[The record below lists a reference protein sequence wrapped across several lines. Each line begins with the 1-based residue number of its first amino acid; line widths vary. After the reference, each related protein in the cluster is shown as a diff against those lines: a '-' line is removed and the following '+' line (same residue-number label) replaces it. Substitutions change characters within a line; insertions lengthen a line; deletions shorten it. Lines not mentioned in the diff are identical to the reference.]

1 MYWNTLVE
9 TSWNPMN
16 SSFQWVPL
24 LECCVWLTPCSPHR
38 GSRSIL
44 PWIAVWSWAVSLQK
58 VLNST
63 GVLLFLV
70 FGTDKPFNLSVF
82 FLCVRW
88 QGNIAVE
95 ALSLRKKRFPSCDE
109 IGNWLEGLL
118 LRLGS
123 FPCTG
128 NSPCPY
134 LSDKLLNL
142 SRVIGLPDRVA
153 ILVCP

>member
-1 MYWNTLVE
+1 ME

-24 LECCVWLTPCSPHR
+24 FRMLCLAHSLLPSS
-38 GSRSIL
+38 GSRSIV
-44 PWIAVWSWAVSLQK
+44 PWIAVQSWAVSLQK
-58 VLNST
+58 VSNST

-82 FLCVRW
+82 FLCVHW

-109 IGNWLEGLL
+109 IGNWLGGLL

-123 FPCTG
+123 FPWTG
-128 NSPCPY
+128 SSPCPY